1 MHERLSSSVGTYV
14 YDPVHMSLQ
23 GNGRFSSVW
32 VGVEEGSGQTVII
45 KRYNTN
51 RHHPFLLRQFILEGK
66 FRSGHPNVCGCID
79 LFREGDDLFMVKP
92 YAEGS
97 DLKTILKKPLRKKQ
111 RKALAIVVLKDVLDA
126 LIYLHEKG
134 ILHRDIKPSNILLSE
149 ESGTMRAIVLD
160 LGMARF
166 PSTQYDPSYK
176 TPFSMIYSP
185 PEQALN
191 MDECVNASS
200 DLFSLAMVLLEIFT
214 GNHPYPANHPSAI
227 LNMQLG
233 MEVQIPAVVP
243 PDWREVLR
251 KCLMK
256 PDFKIPPN
264 KIPKEDLNQLINK
277 SLQRR
282 FQSAK
287 DLRNTIDLCGNP

>member
-1 MHERLSSSVGTYV
+1 M
-14 YDPVHMSLQ
+14 YDPVNMSLQ
-23 GNGRFSSVW
+23 ENGRFSSVW
-32 VGVEEGSGQTVII
+32 VGVEVQSEMPVII
-45 KRYNTN
+45 KRYNTA

-66 FRSGHPNVCGCID
+66 FRSDHPNVCGCID

-126 LIYLHEKG
+126 LIYLHDKG

-233 MEVQIPAVVP
+233 MEVQIPANVP
-243 PDWREVLR
+243 DNWKEVLR
-251 KCLMK
+251 KCLIK
-256 PDFKIPPN
+256 PEFKIPPN
-264 KIPKEDLNQLINK
+264 RIQKNELLELIK
-277 SLQRR
+277 SAMEKR
-282 FQSAK
+282 FSSAEEMRAAL
-287 DLRNTIDLCGNP
+287 DN